1 MEVRDLRTF
10 AAVVDLGRFTLA
22 AKRLHIVQ
30 PAVSQAVARLENE
43 VGLKLLE
50 RKPGAAVP
58 TTAGLALWRH
68 AQVVLNSV
76 ASAEQDMAAYR
87 GLGKGSVSVGLL
99 SGVTTLILTRL
110 LNRLR
115 AEHPGLTIR
124 VEENATP
131 QLLEGIR
138 LRHLDLAVVFLP
150 ADTSDLLVT
159 PVAEISLAVAAP
171 PKHPVATKK
180 QVHLKTLSDQT
191 WISFPPGNP
200 GRIHLESACD
210 QAGFRPRV
218 GAEVTNFAQL
228 KAFVEAGYGLSLL
241 VKNTFA
247 TEVRAGTL
255 AQTRLKS
262 PAPKVTVACVYDRHH
277 VGEAPAA
284 VRVMVSEAATD
295 AMQDDFSAEELS

>member
-30 PAVSQAVARLENE
+30 PAVSQAVARLESE

-58 TTAGLALWRH
+58 TAAGMALWRH

-76 ASAEQDMAAYR
+76 ASAEQDMTAYR
-87 GLGKGSVSVGLL
+87 GLRKGSVSVGLL
-99 SGVTTLILTRL
+99 SGVTPLILTRL
-110 LNRLR
+110 LNRLK

-124 VEENATP
+124 VEESATP

-150 ADTSDLLVT
+150 VDTSDLLVT
-159 PVAEISLAVAAP
+159 PVAKISLAVAAP
-171 PKHPVATKK
+171 PRHPIATKQ
-180 QVHLKTLSDQT
+180 QVRLKALSSQT

-210 QAGFRPRV
+210 EAGFRPRI
-218 GAEVTNFAQL
+218 GAEVTSFSQL
-228 KAFVEAGYGLSLL
+228 KSFVEAGYGLSLL
-241 VKNTFA
+241 VKNSFA
-247 TEVRAGTL
+247 TEIHAGSL
-255 AQTRLKS
+255 AQITLRS
-262 PAPKVTVACVYDRHH
+262 PSPKVTIACVYDRHH

-284 VRVMVSEAATD
+284 VRVLVSEAATD
-295 AMQDDFSAEELS
+295 AMHDD